1 MPIALEFR
9 ECRAKP
15 RLVSHRSRT
24 VGVAP
29 LQEKKHVEILFA
41 AT

>member
-15 RLVSHRSRT
+15 CVVSHRSRT
-24 VGVAP
+24 VGIAP
-29 LQEKKHVEILFA
+29 LQEKKHIEIFFA
-41 AT
+41 TT